1 MPLKRRAD
9 KIRNFTITDEAR
21 AIFRSARGELIC
33 LTSDDAGLI
42 CHEPLAAALNLPAFI
57 VMPQMA
63 TLAKELS
70 KP

>member
-1 MPLKRRAD
+1 
-9 KIRNFTITDEAR
+9 
-21 AIFRSARGELIC
+21 
-33 LTSDDAGLI
+33 LI

-63 TLAKELS
+63 ALAKELS